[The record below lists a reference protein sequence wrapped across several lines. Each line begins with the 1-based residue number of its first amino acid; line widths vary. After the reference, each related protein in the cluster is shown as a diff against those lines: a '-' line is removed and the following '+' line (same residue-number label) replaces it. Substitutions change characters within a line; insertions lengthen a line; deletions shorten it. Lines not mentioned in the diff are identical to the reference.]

1 MKDDGG
7 ARSFKSPGKK
17 KSLEALQ
24 LELASSPESTKGSSP
39 YPGPSNSLQKK
50 KKVEGKNSGQKSE
63 KCSSKVTSGK
73 RSHKKQTFSP
83 DYGKPP
89 KLKKEK
95 TKCKTVSYSDCFSPV
110 STSTTD
116 SEDELP
122 IAWQAIEEQRKKLK
136 EKKMTTYLKGG
147 RMPSL
152 EKVGNS
158 SKAVSKKQRHDPPS
172 SPNSTVYNG
181 STKVQT
187 LKPSKGYWMAG
198 TSNSS
203 SVIDGKNNK
212 PRLSL
217 DALSLQTQ
225 PTKRKYTK
233 RITHSSNVG
242 DRKTNEARRSLDAL
256 SHQSQPTK
264 RKYTKRISN
273 ISNVEAGTN
282 NKPRLSLESLTHQ
295 SQPTKRKYTK
305 RISNVEAGTNNKP
318 RLSLESLSHQSQPT
332 KKKYTKRAKL
342 SPPDSDKS
350 QPSLTKWFSKVTQVE
365 KSPTRRKRPYTVEW
379 EGKQYKIHS
388 PRVVLVRNKFL
399 TKLKPRNLEIDMNLE
414 KGCVDW
420 NRKVDVLSSI
430 DTDTR
435 VTRNMVD
442 IELND
447 LPQAAATNKAKRQS
461 VLTKDG
467 QEKKRSIGYVTK
479 SPKKVSSHVQNQ
491 ENQENLEVETRYER
505 PKSSQTDFHKL
516 IVLSKSP
523 SLKVTPK
530 KRKLAEN
537 DVESPAKHLK
547 ITKPDTEAVD
557 NPIEKHLTPTRTN
570 YNSFNFLVS
579 YETPEKLKQE
589 VQFTDSPSKNL
600 RARKTEN
607 ESTKNNKDS
616 EEFNV
621 DIVSSDTPKKTKS
634 EVQCTDSPSKNLR
647 VRKTEDESTTPK
659 SMEGKRLHVDMV
671 STNTPKI
678 IITKVRSTESSP
690 KTLRIRKMDNESN
703 IRLSTG
709 MCPDIKH
716 RGKVSFRWEV
726 KKVKKAIDSIEDKK
740 DNVHVSRNE
749 QLNNVLN
756 MENHCSPSRNL
767 RKGLAVENEQ
777 YNSDKSCLINGF
789 NKYTD
794 QYLEDR
800 NKVNSVNNLGLR
812 FSPRK
817 NSTFIGST
825 LSTKQNTFK
834 QNKDNA
840 SVLGMVDGTIASIG
854 DVFPTASSLSP
865 ESDNGSTAEGYPTAL
880 SLSPSYFKIRRTAS
894 KIYKFNIS
902 EK

>member
-1 MKDDGG
+1 M
-7 ARSFKSPGKK
+7 
-17 KSLEALQ
+17 
-24 LELASSPESTKGSSP
+24 
-39 YPGPSNSLQKK
+39 
-50 KKVEGKNSGQKSE
+50 
-63 KCSSKVTSGK
+63 TSGK

-147 RMPSL
+147 KMPSL

-203 SVIDGKNNK
+203 SVIDGNNNK

-273 ISNVEAGTN
+273 ISYVEAGTN

-365 KSPTRRKRPYTVEW
+365 KSPTKRKRPYTVEW

-505 PKSSQTDFHKL
+505 PKSSQTHFHKL

-537 DVESPAKHLK
+537 DVDSPAKHLK

-570 YNSFNFLVS
+570 NNSFNFLVS

-740 DNVHVSRNE
+740 DNVHVCRNE

-834 QNKDNA
+834 QNKDNV